1 MGSPMSSSNVAQLNT
16 KFSYFLGS
24 IKGLWSFSRSG
35 STTFVGFFF
44 CEWDVG
50 ANGVLFRSLFK
61 GEVVLILV
69 GATKGCLR
77 VFLWSN
83 CRTQAESFF
92 KNRERAHVT
101 S

>member
-1 MGSPMSSSNVAQLNT
+1 ML
-16 KFSYFLGS
+16 
-24 IKGLWSFSRSG
+24 KGFGVSQGRVPRLSWD
-35 STTFVGFFF
+35 FFF

-69 GATKGCLR
+69 GATKGCLI

-83 CRTQAESFF
+83 CGTRADSFF
-92 KNRERAHVT
+92 KNRERALVIV
-101 S
+101 